1 MGIFTALINL
11 LLLVTVI
18 SLLSPA
24 TEAQQ
29 PNYLY
34 HACQNTTTFSTNST
48 YQANRNTLLSL
59 LSSNGNQGDGFYNTT
74 SGRVADMVYGLFLC
88 RGDLS
93 TDVCQACVTFAAN
106 DISQRCPVEITAVV
120 WYDECLLRYS
130 NRNIFS
136 AVAEAPTFGMA
147 NTQNVTDLDRFN
159 RQLQAMMND
168 TATEAANAPPGAKKF
183 AIRQEAAN
191 FSSALNLYTLGQCT
205 PDLSSIDCDSCLRFA
220 ITNLPSGSQGG
231 RRLTPSCNVMYETY
245 PFYNR
250 TAVAPPPPPE
260 PASGGNGRR
269 TWPIIVA
276 IVVPITVIILLIFLV
291 LACWLLKRRAK
302 KKYDFVQEEN
312 AWYDIST
319 ADSLQYDF
327 TTIEAA
333 TDGFSDANKLGEGG
347 FGQVYK
353 GILPNKQEIAVKR
366 LSRGSGQGEE
376 KILVYE
382 YVPNKSLDYFV
393 FDPAK
398 QGQLDWW
405 RRYKII
411 EGVARGIL
419 YLHQDSRLR
428 IIHRDLKASN
438 ILLDGDMNP
447 KISDF
452 GTARIFGVDQ
462 TQGTTRRVVGTYG
475 YMSPE
480 YAMQVA
486 RGTVTFMKQMVL
498 MTSLATLGNYG
509 RMRDP

>member
-24 TEAQQ
+24 IEAQQ

-34 HACQNTTTFSTNST
+34 HVCQNTTTTFSTNST
-48 YQANRNTLLSL
+48 YQANRDTLLSS
-59 LSSNGNQGDGFYNTT
+59 LSSNGARGDGFYNTT
-74 SGRVADMVYGLFLC
+74 TGRGADMVYGLFLC

-93 TDVCQACVTFAAN
+93 IDVCQACVAFAAN

-136 AVAEAPTFGMA
+136 AVVEAPTFSMA
-147 NTQNVTDLDRFN
+147 NAQNVTDLDRFN
-159 RQLQAMMND
+159 RQLQAIMND

-205 PDLSSIDCDSCLRFA
+205 PDLSSMDCDSCLRFA

-276 IVVPITVIILLIFLV
+276 IVVPITVIILLLL

-302 KKYDFVQEEN
+302 KKYDVVQEEN
-312 AWYDIST
+312 
-319 ADSLQYDF
+319 DSLQYDF

-353 GILPNKQEIAVKR
+353 VLC
-366 LSRGSGQGEE
+366 
-376 KILVYE
+376 
-382 YVPNKSLDYFV
+382 YF
-393 FDPAK
+393 
-398 QGQLDWW
+398 
-405 RRYKII
+405 
-411 EGVARGIL
+411 
-419 YLHQDSRLR
+419 LR
-428 IIHRDLKASN
+428 ILTPIHKRT
-438 ILLDGDMNP
+438 
-447 KISDF
+447 IS
-452 GTARIFGVDQ
+452 IH
-462 TQGTTRRVVGTYG
+462 
-475 YMSPE
+475 PI
-480 YAMQVA
+480 
-486 RGTVTFMKQMVL
+486 
-498 MTSLATLGNYG
+498 
-509 RMRDP
+509 